1 MFDNDGDAAA
11 AASNDRGTEDT
22 TILLKLLSDIKQSA
36 ADTRKV
42 VSGLLHELKDAK
54 SENDQ
59 SEGIS
64 FLQLK
69 NRLLASY
76 TSDLGFLMLKKCSG
90 KGLTGEAAVE
100 RLVETR
106 TVLEKIRPIDQK
118 LRYQVDKLV
127 NIAEN
132 GTVDQND
139 PLRYKPNPEG
149 LTSKL
154 DEGSSDEEESAAT
167 DPSSSQKFKAP
178 MNVPQYYNEGKSND
192 AAADNL
198 QQQEKSQKRT
208 ISKAIMDSIKE
219 QYLDTPDEVS
229 HKSDVMKKKFID
241 DEREKIRLE
250 EEHFIGMLVTKA
262 DRVRRKQM
270 MTMTSIGDD
279 ITNFG
284 RSVYDDKSTPTQFTK
299 SAKKRKH
306 SAAGHSKKKGG
317 LSKKYKKR

>member
-1 MFDNDGDAAA
+1 
-11 AASNDRGTEDT
+11 
-22 TILLKLLSDIKQSA
+22 
-36 ADTRKV
+36 
-42 VSGLLHELKDAK
+42 
-54 SENDQ
+54 
-59 SEGIS
+59 
-64 FLQLK
+64 
-69 NRLLASY
+69 
-76 TSDLGFLMLKKCSG
+76 LMLKKCSG

-154 DEGSSDEEESAAT
+154 DEGSSDEDESAAAS
-167 DPSSSQKFKAP
+167 DPSSLQKFKAP
-178 MNVPQYYNEGKSND
+178 MNVPQYYNEAGKSND
-192 AAADNL
+192 AADDL
-198 QQQEKSQKRT
+198 QQEKSQKRT

-219 QYLDTPDEVS
+219 QYLDTPEEVS
-229 HKSDVMKKKFID
+229 HKSDVIKKKFID

-250 EEHFIGMLVTKA
+250 EEHFIRMPVTKA

-284 RSVYDDKSTPTQFTK
+284 RSVYDDKSTAPTQFT
-299 SAKKRKH
+299 KKRKH
-306 SAAGHSKKKGG
+306 SAGGHSKKKGG